1 MPSYKIHSI
10 KDSEKLSFI
19 IEGDSES
26 ALTQKLSGEGHIIL
40 SVEKIEI
47 PTDGLFCFEGKKSDG
62 WFIDGKISADDIF
75 EAFEML
81 TQEYKYSIT
90 KLYPESIQDPE
101 KQKKILS
108 ELLLSFQENRT
119 KKPEKTIDTTKQ
131 EILRYKKILAQLID
145 ILRTE
150 EQKDINMS
158 ELKKMEQN
166 NNVSILQLTL
176 RDTLKKLFQKR
187 KNKVLFQKLKPLMKE
202 MKIFVLPDF
211 LFNFFENAE
220 KMSQSLDPLF
230 HPTEIHKNTPK
241 KIENTS
247 SENIKNEY
255 NSIQNNSHIHT
266 FLRKKYRS
274 KISNMVRKNT
284 KNYYFYTL
292 LRQNKLLFFIAETIK
307 TLPTILRTA
316 LIVTL
321 LLTFCSLFFGLYNTA
336 FVTTQMMGIFMILIV
351 ISLVIQNETV

>member
-1 MPSYKIHSI
+1 
-10 KDSEKLSFI
+10 
-19 IEGDSES
+19 
-26 ALTQKLSGEGHIIL
+26 
-40 SVEKIEI
+40 
-47 PTDGLFCFEGKKSDG
+47 
-62 WFIDGKISADDIF
+62 
-75 EAFEML
+75 ML

-131 EILRYKKILAQLID
+131 EILRYKKILSQLLE

-166 NNVSILQLTL
+166 NNVNILQQTL

-187 KNKVLFQKLKPLMKE
+187 KNKALFQKLKPLMKE

-230 HPTEIHKNTPK
+230 HPTEIYKNTPK
-241 KIENTS
+241 KSVNIS
-247 SENIKNEY
+247 SETIKNEY

-274 KISNMVRKNT
+274 KIGVMLRKST
-284 KNYYFYTL
+284 RNYYLYTL
-292 LRQNKLLFFIAETIK
+292 LRQNKILFFITETIK
-307 TLPTILRTA
+307 TLPTILHTA
-316 LIVTL
+316 LVVTL
-321 LLTFCSLFFGLYNTA
+321 LFTFCSIFFGLYGSA
-336 FVTTQMMGIFMILIV
+336 FVTTQMMTTFIILIV
-351 ISLVIQNETV
+351 ASLVIQNETV